1 MSRKR
6 KYDDS
11 YIKYGFT
18 EIEVNREIRPQCVIC
33 TVVLSNDA
41 LKPAKL
47 LRHLHTIHP
56 TLKDQPPEFF
66 EGKCKSLKKMKL
78 GPSGANVAVSQ
89 QVLTASFEIS
99 QLISKSKKAHSIGE
113 TLIKP
118 SLLIA
123 ANIFGEDAKKKI
135 QNMPLS
141 NNTVKARIEKMS
153 CDIEEQLLGC
163 RSGLATLV
171 KEKNPSTLMTHCV
184 IHRQALATKTLP
196 EELANVLKLAI
207 KLVNFVKSKALNTRI
222 FKKLCVELDSEYDTL
237 LFHTEVRW
245 LSKGNMLKRLYELK
259 EEMKLFLNEK
269 DSELLEKF
277 CDLKFELQFA
287 YLVDIFE
294 HLNHLNLQLQGSGH
308 KTLEFRANIFIF
320 EDKIRAFVCK
330 INLWMNKIE
339 NNNYSAFQTFQTLI
353 NDDQY
358 ADILIEIQHNI
369 KKHLEKLKS
378 EFIRYFPEWNEVN
391 SVQKIIRNPFCAK
404 VEEAP
409 EYLQEAVI
417 ELQND
422 SDCKNMFD
430 SGMNLEEFWCRR
442 ATLHIQLREIALRYL
457 VVFSTTYLCE
467 QGFSSPLVVKNKQRN
482 RLDVSDDMRLAISKI
497 HPRIEKL
504 VKEIQPQ
511 KSH

>member
-1 MSRKR
+1 MQIISNYFENHDLKWE
-6 KYDDS
+6 KLVD
-11 YIKYGFT
+11 F
-18 EIEVNREIRPQCVIC
+18 C
-33 TVVLSNDA
+33 TDGA
-41 LKPAKL
+41 PA
-47 LRHLHTIHP
+47 
-56 TLKDQPPEFF
+56 
-66 EGKCKSLKKMKL
+66 M
-78 GPSGANVAVSQ
+78 
-89 QVLTASFEIS
+89 
-99 QLISKSKKAHSIGE
+99 
-113 TLIKP
+113 
-118 SLLIA
+118 
-123 ANIFGEDAKKKI
+123 
-135 QNMPLS
+135 
-141 NNTVKARIEKMS
+141 
-153 CDIEEQLLGC
+153 LGC

-171 KEKNPSTLMTHCV
+171 KEKNPSTLTTHCV

-196 EELANVLKLAI
+196 EELANVVKLAI
-207 KLVNFVKSKALNTRI
+207 KLVNFVKSKALT
-222 FKKLCVELDSEYDTL
+222 TL
-237 LFHTEVRW
+237 
-245 LSKGNMLKRLYELK
+245 
-259 EEMKLFLNEK
+259 
-269 DSELLEKF
+269 
-277 CDLKFELQFA
+277 
-287 YLVDIFE
+287 DIFE
-294 HLNHLNLQLQGSGH
+294 HLNNLNLQLQGSGH

-404 VEEAP
+404 VEEAS

-430 SGMNLEEFWCRR
+430 FGMNLEEFWCRR
-442 ATLHIQLREIALRYL
+442 GTLHIQLREIALRYL
-457 VVFSTTYLCE
+457 VVFSSTYLCE
-467 QGFSSPLVVKNKQRN
+467 QGFSSLLVIKNKQRN
-482 RLDVSDDMRLAISKI
+482 RLNVSDDMRLAISNI

-504 VKEIQPQ
+504 VKEMQPQ

>member
-33 TVVLSNDA
+33 TVVLSNNA
-41 LKPAKL
+41 LKLAKL

-78 GPSGANVAVSQ
+78 GPSGANVALSQ

-141 NNTVKARIEKMS
+141 NNTVKARIGKMS
-153 CDIEEQLLGC
+153 CDIEEQLLGKIKSSPYFALQCDETTDIAQCCQLLVFVRFLDVEDKTIKEELLLSSVLETTSKGIDVMQIISNYFENHDLKWEKLVGFCTDGAPAMLGC

-171 KEKNPSTLMTHCV
+171 KEKNPSTLTTHCV

-222 FKKLCVELDSEYDTL
+222 FKKLCVKLDSEYDTL

-259 EEMKLFLNEK
+259 EEMKIFLNEK

-294 HLNHLNLQLQGSGH
+294 HLNNLNLQLQ
-308 KTLEFRANIFIF
+308 
-320 EDKIRAFVCK
+320 
-330 INLWMNKIE
+330 
-339 NNNYSAFQTFQTLI
+339 
-353 NDDQY
+353 
-358 ADILIEIQHNI
+358 
-369 KKHLEKLKS
+369 
-378 EFIRYFPEWNEVN
+378 
-391 SVQKIIRNPFCAK
+391 

-467 QGFSSPLVVKNKQRN
+467 QGFSSLLVIKNKQRN
-482 RLDVSDDMRLAISKI
+482 RLDVSDDMRLAISNI

-504 VKEIQPQ
+504 VKEMQPQ